1 MLNVIVI
8 GLGPIGLAAAK
19 AVMKDPGMNLSGLV
33 DLDPSKVGKTL
44 KDLLPDAPAG
54 GVSVVKSI
62 DDVKQIDVAIVG
74 TTSYFADMAP
84 ILRALMARKAHV
96 VSSCEEMLWP
106 WYRNEKLANEI
117 DAEAKKAGVALLG
130 TGVNPGFVLDY
141 LPLVLSSMVLE
152 VKGVKA
158 VRRVDATKRRK
169 PLQQKV
175 GATMTVEHFNGLK
188 AEGKI
193 GHKGMAES
201 VVMLAAGLGRKIP
214 AGAVIETLEPVVAK
228 QPIDSMLGTIQP
240 GQVAGMNNV
249 GKWSG
254 QGLSIE
260 LDLTMSCGLDA
271 TGDAVHIDGPVPL
284 ELHIPGSTPGDS
296 ATVSALVN
304 CARILPKA
312 PAGMRTMLDVGH
324 LAAARAAE

>member
-1 MLNVIVI
+1 MLNVTVI
-8 GLGPIGLAAAK
+8 GLGPIGLAAAA
-19 AVMKDPGMNLSGLV
+19 AVQRDPQMTLSGLV
-33 DLDPSKVGKTL
+33 DLDPAKVGRSL
-44 KDLLPDAPAG
+44 RDLLPTADAPG
-54 GVSVVKSI
+54 PVVSRSI
-62 DDVKQIDVAIVG
+62 DEVKQIDVAIVG

-106 WYRNEKLANEI
+106 WYRNADLGKQI
-117 DAEAKKAGVALLG
+117 DAEAARAGVALLG

-152 VKGVKA
+152 VTSVKA

-175 GATMTVEHFNGLK
+175 GATMTVEHFNALK
-188 AEGKI
+188 RDNKI

-201 VVMLAAGLGRKIP
+201 VVMLAAGLGRTVNP
-214 AGAVIETLEPVVAK
+214 GEVIETLEPVVADR
-228 QPIDSMLGTIQP
+228 PIDSMLGTIQQ

-249 GKWSG
+249 GKWKG

-260 LDLTMSCGLDA
+260 LDLTMSCGLDN
-271 TGDAVHIDGPVPL
+271 TGDSVHLNGPVPL

-296 ATVSALVN
+296 ATVASLVN
-304 CARILPKA
+304 GARVLPLAK
-312 PAGMRTMLDVGH
+312 PGLRTMLDLGRI
-324 LAAARAAE
+324 AAARAS